1 MISSISTSGSSRPGA
16 EGCERSAGVAAF
28 VWELWIALAGHHPPS
43 PSQKL
48 ARRRCG
54 GRQGLIGRAARRHDP
69 ECAIWQRP
77 LQLQRFRQ
85 RCGHPHVEFS
95 SGVRKMTGIALG

>member
-1 MISSISTSGSSRPGA
+1 
-16 EGCERSAGVAAF
+16 
-28 VWELWIALAGHHPPS
+28 
-43 PSQKL
+43 
-48 ARRRCG
+48 
-54 GRQGLIGRAARRHDP
+54 
-69 ECAIWQRP
+69 